1 MNEQVTYEEGLE
13 LAKEIKAIYQRTSA
27 KLQNGID
34 QLFINIGKKIW
45 DSDYQIDSNLTNE
58 EKKIR
63 GEKLLKE
70 QIRKEGESKKRC
82 CF

>member
-27 KLQNGID
+27 KLHNGID
-34 QLFINIGKKIW
+34 QLFINIVKKIW
-45 DSDYQIDSNLTNE
+45 DPDYQIDSNLTNE

-70 QIRKEGESKKRC
+70 QIRKEAESKKRC

>member
-1 MNEQVTYEEGLE
+1 M
-13 LAKEIKAIYQRTSA
+13 KAVCQRTSA

-58 EKKIR
+58 KKKIR